1 MNENMNI
8 KESKGFDI
16 TSLSLKTKTNMIMN
30 LLSFRL
36 THHKIHVSHTD
47 LDGYGCYLP
56 RYLMEIYNRHW
67 IKRSGHSLYRNKEVK
82 RTSEIVRYSTNNLGN
97 AVIPLVDATL
107 NSVLQSYWNEMYYTT
122 PCSLN
127 ILITDIGSIDVNR
140 IQYIFD
146 VYPGTTITIIDHH
159 EIDPNKLRYWNEK
172 EQRMQMMESI
182 PIIIDDYHLTIYF
195 SPDLYLMYVYSKE
208 TSAANLCYCLIKQV
222 TYSHVIHN
230 DLTRKFFQWI
240 AAYDTGDFGNWRVD
254 RGEIAMQSLIN
265 ASFNYYKKR
274 RCPNEEE
281 QEKMEAYLDSYNIE
295 KKRELYGTGFFWT
308 DAVEEFYYSLYKNK
322 FTKQAGGLNTESNLQ
337 KLVDIFHAVVPT
349 EEDIYWLSDY
359 SITSAT
365 LLSPMEA
372 FGEESERY
380 LRWLEQYA
388 RDKYTIRVPLEDL
401 ENHCILNIKVEQTI
415 DGMTRSY
422 GFDMKIPAKEITV
435 PLKIMVTL
443 KDEPIPYSLYAK
455 EFLTSE
461 QEKEDGYNMVI
472 QLDTKTKT
480 VNLRSADDRV
490 NCAIICR
497 ANGGGGHIRAAGYSY

>member
-1 MNENMNI
+1 MNENPNV

-16 TSLSLKTKTNMIMN
+16 TSLSLKTKTDVIMN
-30 LLSFRL
+30 LLTYRL
-36 THHKIHVSHTD
+36 SEHKIHISHTD

-56 RYLMEIYNRHW
+56 RYLMEIYEH
-67 IKRSGHSLYRNKEVK
+67 HVHRNTADENETKKV
-82 RTSEIVRYSTNNLGN
+82 SEIVRYSTNNLGN
-97 AVIPLVDATL
+97 AVIPLVDATV
-107 NSVLQSYWNEMYYTT
+107 NSVLQSYWNEKYYDILR
-122 PCSLN
+122 SLN

-159 EIDPNKLRYWNEK
+159 EIDPNKLRYWNEN
-172 EQRMQMMESI
+172 EQRMQTLESI
-182 PIIIDDYHLTIYF
+182 QLIVDDYHLTVYF
-195 SPDLYLMYVYSKE
+195 SPDLYLIYIYSKE
-208 TSAANLCYCLIKQV
+208 TSAANLCYCLTKELI
-222 TYSHVIHN
+222 YSHILTN

-281 QEKMEAYLDSYNIE
+281 QEKMKACLDSYNIE
-295 KKRELYGTGFFWT
+295 KKRKELYDGGFSHINMI
-308 DAVEEFYYSLYKNK
+308 EEFYYSLYENK

-337 KLVDIFHAVVPT
+337 KLLDIFRAVIST
-349 EEDIYWLSDY
+349 EEDIYGLSEF
-359 SITSAT
+359 STTSAT
-365 LLSPMEA
+365 LLSSMEA
-372 FGEESERY
+372 FGEESDRY

-388 RDKYTIRVPLEDL
+388 RDKYTIHVPLEDL
-401 ENHCILNIKVEQTI
+401 GNHCILNIKVEQTI
-415 DGMTRSY
+415 NGMTRSY

-443 KDEPIPYSLYAK
+443 KDEPIPFSLYAK

-461 QEKEDGYNMVI
+461 QEKENGYNMVI
-472 QLDTKTKT
+472 QLDMKTKT